1 MNLEKATYE
10 NLTIILKELSK
21 KLDIANKSLMKPE
34 DYDLNKY
41 DDLKFMYE
49 VVLKKGSLS
58 PGETQAFISELRA
71 VRKQ

>member
-1 MNLEKATYE
+1 MNLEKPTYE
-10 NLTIILKELSK
+10 NLTTILNELSK

-49 VVLKKGSLS
+49 VIVKKGSLS
-58 PGETQAFISELRA
+58 PAETQAFISELRT
-71 VRKQ
+71 VRKK